1 MLAAGNAANWIKNQ
15 PMFSELSPA
24 EQNEAGSFSFI
35 CTMFELNVMQALG
48 KDPAISSLGRATCR
62 EYAQSQHLPKNDLS
76 VEKAYFRNRFFD
88 ADGQDKKTWD
98 SALFRPSDS
107 KEEIKEILL
116 NYNAAAV
123 EDAEAL
129 IRIVVR
135 LRNNYFHGFKWA
147 YKMKDQLENFVH
159 ANSVLVKVMPN
170 V

>member
-1 MLAAGNAANWIKNQ
+1 MLVAGNGANWIKKQ

-35 CTMFELNVMQALG
+35 CTIFELNVMQVLG
-48 KDPAISSLGRATCR
+48 KDPASSSLGRGTCQ
-62 EYAQSQHLPKNDLS
+62 EYAQSKYLPNNNLDA
-76 VEKAYFRNRFFD
+76 EKSYFRNRFFD
-88 ADGQDKKTWD
+88 TGGQDQPTWK
-98 SALFRPSDS
+98 SASFRANDN
-107 KEEIKEILL
+107 KEEIKSTLL
-116 NYNAAAV
+116 NSNATAV

-147 YKMKDQLENFVH
+147 YRMKGQLDNFVH
-159 ANSVLVKVMPN
+159 ANSVLIKMMPN